1 MIPEI
6 SITQHVAFFVT
17 SLTAGTDNMPFPQ
30 DKFRNSKYFFTACL
44 KGPKETP
51 QKNFKVSY
59 LAPSLFTAMSLPETY
74 KHQPSTTIE
83 DDLKAPM
90 EARDIR
96 KPCAEGEGEDEKAEE
111 LESAR
116 NNDAQEQDEN
126 DDSDEIG
133 DWSDEEEG
141 KIHDV
146 CEEYNFVWSES
157 STGESEA
164 YRGSIY
170 IYGSAG
176 QNQKNEPFR
185 CIADFTWNTFVAQF
199 TCIYRPETQ
208 TFTDFNA
215 KRRTLDG
222 GMEELDGVT
231 ICMWRESW
239 SKEQGQ
245 WVRGRKEHRDDR
257 NHLFLFVEM
266 YFGIREGGMVTN
278 LYGKKVVEVG
288 EKESTVL
295 TEGEKERLR
304 LPSTWVR

>member
-1 MIPEI
+1 
-6 SITQHVAFFVT
+6 
-17 SLTAGTDNMPFPQ
+17 
-30 DKFRNSKYFFTACL
+30 
-44 KGPKETP
+44 
-51 QKNFKVSY
+51 
-59 LAPSLFTAMSLPETY
+59 MSLPESY
-74 KHQPSTTIE
+74 KHQPSTTI
-83 DDLKAPM
+83 DDDVKAPR

-96 KPCAEGEGEDEKAEE
+96 KPGAEAEGEDEKAEE

-126 DDSDEIG
+126 DNSDSIG

-141 KIHDV
+141 RIHDV

-157 STGESEA
+157 SKGEYEA
-164 YRGSIY
+164 YEGGSII

-176 QNQKNEPFR
+176 QNQKNEPLR
-185 CIADFTWNTFVAQF
+185 CIADFSWDTFVAQF

-239 SKEQGQ
+239 SKETGE
-245 WVRGRKEHRDDR
+245 WVKGRKEHRDDR

-266 YFGIREGGMVTN
+266 DFGSEEGGMVTD
-278 LYGKKVVEVG
+278 LYGKKVVEDG
-288 EKESTVL
+288 GKENTVL

-304 LPSTWVR
+304 LPSIWVR